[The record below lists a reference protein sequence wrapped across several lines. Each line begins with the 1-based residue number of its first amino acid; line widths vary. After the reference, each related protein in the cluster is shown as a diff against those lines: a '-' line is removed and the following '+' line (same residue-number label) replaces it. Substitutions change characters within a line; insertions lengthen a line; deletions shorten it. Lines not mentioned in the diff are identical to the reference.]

1 MKDLLPS
8 HISNRACDKAR
19 IWKCEQV
26 IYKVGMQV
34 FTETFL
40 PVCYRK
46 DLLLCVVSSNFHYEI
61 LGGKAHR
68 MTVIARTSAGEV

>member
-1 MKDLLPS
+1 
-8 HISNRACDKAR
+8 
-19 IWKCEQV
+19 
-26 IYKVGMQV
+26 MQL